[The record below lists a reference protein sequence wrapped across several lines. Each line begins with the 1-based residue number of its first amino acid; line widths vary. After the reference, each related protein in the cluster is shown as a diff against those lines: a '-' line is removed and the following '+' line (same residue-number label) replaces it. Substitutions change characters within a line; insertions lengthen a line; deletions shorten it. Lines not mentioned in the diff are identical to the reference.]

1 MARDVTSANVPTA
14 STRAGRP
21 ALGRPYWRLWTS
33 AALSNLAD
41 GVFKIALPLVA
52 IGFTRS
58 PALIAGVALA
68 FTMPWLLF
76 ALPAGAVADRLDR
89 RRLMVGAN
97 TVRALLL
104 AVLVLTVLLDAGSI
118 WALYAVAF
126 CAGTA
131 ETIYD
136 TAAQSILPRLVPRD
150 QLPRANAR
158 IYAAELTAN
167 EFAGPPLAG
176 FLAAAGVVAALTVP
190 AGLWAVAVVALLLV
204 PGSFRIERREP
215 ATLRADIA
223 EGLRFLWHN
232 RLLRTFTVITGAFNF
247 ASSATFAILVLYA
260 VGSASAM
267 GLTAQAY
274 GWLLSTVAAGGL
286 AGSLV
291 AERVVR
297 WLGRART
304 LLFTLLSAAILVGLP
319 GVTRNPLLIGAAFF
333 LGGGGLIIFNV
344 VMTSLRQSIT
354 PDRLL
359 GRVNSSHRLVGWGT
373 KPLGAA
379 AGGLLGQALGLRPV
393 FITMGLLSLAVLTGL
408 TKVTDHAMDTAERRA
423 GQA

>member
-1 MARDVTSANVPTA
+1 MAREVTPPDVPIAT
-14 STRAGRP
+14 TRIERP
-21 ALGRPYWRLWTS
+21 ALGRAYWRLWAS

-41 GVFKIALPLVA
+41 GVFKIAVPLVA

-58 PALIAGVALA
+58 PALIAGLAFA

-104 AVLVLTVLLDAGSI
+104 AALVLAVLLDAGSI

-131 ETIYD
+131 ETVYD
-136 TAAQSILPRLVPRD
+136 TAAQSILPRLVPPD

-176 FLAAAGVVAALTVP
+176 FLVAAGVVVALTAP
-190 AGLWAVAVVALLLV
+190 AGLWVVAVVALLLV
-204 PGSFRIERREP
+204 RGSFRVERSEP

-223 EGLRFLWHN
+223 EGLRFLWRD
-232 RLLRTFTVITGAFNF
+232 RLLRSFTVMTGVFNF
-247 ASSATFAILVLYA
+247 ASSATQAILVLYA
-260 VGSASAM
+260 VGSVSAM
-267 GLTAQAY
+267 GLTEQAY
-274 GWLLSTVAAGGL
+274 GWLLSTVAAGSL

-304 LLFTLLSAAILVGLP
+304 LLLSLLSGALLVGLP
-319 GVTRNPLLIGAAFF
+319 GLTRNPFLIGAAFF
-333 LGGGGLIIFNV
+333 LGGGGIIIFNV
-344 VMTSLRQSIT
+344 VMMSLRQRVT
-354 PDRLL
+354 PNRLL
-359 GRVNSSHRLVGWGT
+359 GRVNSAHRLVGWGT

-379 AGGLLGQALGLRPV
+379 AGGLLGQVLGLRPV
-393 FITMGLLSLAVLTGL
+393 FITMGLLSLVVLTGL
-408 TKVTDHAMDTAERRA
+408 TKVTDRAMDAAERRA
-423 GQA
+423 DQP